1 MNQENDTKYPLMTTS
16 PIKNKQPGDLN
27 ETTLR
32 VRLSVLVLLLLLLEN
47 IRLAVLQLLSHL
59 LRSRHIDL
67 RRSRQALQHLHILY
81 IIPRES

>member
-1 MNQENDTKYPLMTTS
+1 MRYDS
-16 PIKNKQPGDLN
+16 A
-27 ETTLR
+27 
-32 VRLSVLVLLLLLLEN
+32 RLTGFSTNYDSKRRGSIDSTFFVLVLLLLLLEN

-81 IIPRES
+81 ITPRES